1 MSLKVPFWKK
11 SEIEGMAL
19 DLLHKYESWKGV
31 RLVPPIDIDDIV
43 EGYLKIDLQ
52 LFDLKELLSMPDVLG
67 ATWFE
72 DKVIRIDSSLEQ
84 KEGRLSFTM
93 AHEIGHWWMHRPIYE
108 MDKVTLPLFAYEE
121 HMRPTPAVVC
131 RSAKKKDPVEWQA
144 DQFAAMLL
152 MPSSMMRASVSIFQE
167 HGPLLI
173 NDLEKNRVNA
183 AENYNLRAVAKQII
197 QSGFSNVSIESMCY
211 RLVDLDIVID
221 SKAQQGSLY

>member
-11 SEIEGMAL
+11 LEIEGMAL

-93 AHEIGHWWMHRPIYE
+93 YE

-131 RSAKKKDPVEWQA
+131 RSGKKKDPAEWQA

-152 MPSSMMRASVSIFQE
+152 MPSSMVRASISTIQE
-167 HGPLLI
+167 HGLFPI
-173 NDLEKNRVNA
+173 KDLEKNRLNV
-183 AENYNLRAVAKQII
+183 AENYNLRTVARQII
-197 QSGFSNVSIESMCY
+197 QFGFSNVSIESMCY
-211 RLVDLDIVID
+211 RLVDLDLVID
-221 SKAQQGSLY
+221 SKVQQGSLY